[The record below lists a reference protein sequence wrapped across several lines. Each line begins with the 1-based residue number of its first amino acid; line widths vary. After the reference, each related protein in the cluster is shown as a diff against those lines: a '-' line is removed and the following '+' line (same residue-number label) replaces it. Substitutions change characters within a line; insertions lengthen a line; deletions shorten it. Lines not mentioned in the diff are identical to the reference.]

1 MKNNLL
7 RFMILIHIFLKII
20 KKQCVLMKMG
30 VNIQHLELMFIL
42 MIFLLAVEIDRRSLV
57 DRGLIFEEKR
67 QKAIEIELD
76 CDFIKISVNN
86 MKNDYDLDYG
96 IDYI

>member
-7 RFMILIHIFLKII
+7 RFMILIHIFMKII
-20 KKQCVLMKMG
+20 KKRCVLMKMG

-57 DRGLIFEEKR
+57 DRDLIFEEKR
-67 QKAIEIELD
+67 QKAIEKELD

-96 IDYI
+96 IGYI